1 MYFPAIP
8 TMAKR
13 SASSCP
19 TLSLLHLLG
28 KKWTIPIVD
37 LLCPSN
43 RTRSLQFNQ
52 MQQLLVNITPKN
64 LSRCLKE
71 LHGAKLVKKTETR
84 INGVLCVGY
93 SLTEQ
98 GLAFREFIRS
108 SKVLGV
114 SLYNLNPY
122 CPNRQCNLC
131 QAFNQ

>member
-1 MYFPAIP
+1 
-8 TMAKR
+8 MAKR
-13 SASSCP
+13 SRASCP

-28 KKWTIPIVD
+28 KKWTIPIVE

-43 RTRSLQFNQ
+43 KARVLQFSQ
-52 MQQLLVNITPKN
+52 MQQLLVNVTPKN
-64 LSRCLKE
+64 LSRSLKE
-71 LHGAKLVKKTETR
+71 LLEASIVKKSE
-84 INGVLCVGY
+84 INAEGVLYTGY

-108 SKVLGV
+108 SKTLGV

-131 QAFNQ
+131 QPFNK